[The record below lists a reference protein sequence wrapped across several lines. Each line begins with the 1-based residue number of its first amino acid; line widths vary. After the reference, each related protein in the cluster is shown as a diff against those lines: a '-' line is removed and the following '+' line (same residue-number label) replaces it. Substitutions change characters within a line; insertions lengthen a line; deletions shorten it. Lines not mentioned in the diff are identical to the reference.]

1 MAAAD
6 GWPRWTCAVQ
16 PGREHDL
23 TAAQADPDL
32 LPLIDTWVADG
43 RPALADLGD
52 EDIPDIVTL
61 PIKTPRHGTLT
72 ADQRTRNR
80 RHNA

>member
-52 EDIPDIVTL
+52 EDIPDIVTPGL
-61 PIKTPRHGTLT
+61 IHC
-72 ADQRTRNR
+72 
-80 RHNA
+80 